1 MDTFGGG
8 AMIAH
13 ENSRQPV
20 LTYLL
25 LVFAL
30 SAVFYFLMLKA
41 HTLGAAG
48 GLYVLGIMWCPALA
62 AIATLKLSGRQLSEL
77 GWKWP
82 APRYAWQSWALPLGY
97 ALVAYAIVWSFGF
110 GGFPNRQFM
119 DQLVARMG
127 LPVSPSV
134 ATALYVLLGGTF
146 GM

>member
-8 AMIAH
+8 AMIAK

-30 SAVFYFLMLKA
+30 SAVFYFLTLKA

-62 AIATLKLSGRQLSEL
+62 AMTTLRLNGRKIREL
-77 GWKWP
+77 AWNWP
-82 APRYAWQSWALPLGY
+82 AGKFAFQSWAIPLLY
-97 ALVAYAIVWSFGF
+97 AFLAYSIVWSFGF
-110 GGFPNRQFM
+110 GGFPNHQFM
-119 DQLVARMG
+119 EQLVARM
-127 LPVSPSV
+127 
-134 ATALYVLLGGTF
+134 
-146 GM
+146 